1 MALLMTVAL
10 IFVLFW
16 ILLSDGDALLHES
29 EEAVAA
35 ELTGLAAIHKF
46 AGYATLVQSIQARIR
61 DDNSEFFYA
70 LRGIDGRLEAAN
82 IPGWP
87 AEQVTQLGEG
97 FVFFE
102 FDHSFLPN
110 RQGSRFIFSS
120 EFDVIAKTHRFGSGA
135 QLLVG
140 RDIDDLMVAQ
150 FVASTLGWI
159 VMGILLSIFI
169 LGYGVAYYVS
179 TRFARI
185 AATTDRIIA
194 TGNMSERLLVD
205 GTWDDLS
212 KLTSLLNRMLRELE
226 LRVDGIQSVSENIA
240 HDLRTPLMRLRSRIE
255 HGVEAGVRD
264 ELVGELDSVLDV
276 FQSLLRISSIEA
288 GKTAIPQEDV
298 DLASLLEDAV
308 ELYEP
313 IAEEKEQRLTSD
325 MESVSTTG
333 DRNLLFQVM
342 VNLIDNATKFTPN
355 GGAVHCSLAKE
366 GDNAVLAVAD
376 SGPGIPPA
384 NHQKVF
390 ERFKRLDSS
399 RGVPGNGLGLAFVA
413 AVIHRHGGHIDVGR
427 SSITGGAQFAISLPS
442 APPNS

>member
-1 MALLMTVAL
+1 MLMTVAL

-16 ILLSDGDALLHES
+16 ILLSDEDALLHES
-29 EEAVAA
+29 EEAVSA
-35 ELTGLAAIHKF
+35 ELTGLAAIHEF
-46 AGYATLVQSIQARIR
+46 AGYATLAQSIQARIG
-61 DDNSEFFYA
+61 DDSSEFFYA
-70 LRGIDGRLEAAN
+70 LRDADGRLDTAN
-82 IPGWP
+82 IPSWP
-87 AEQVTQLGEG
+87 GEQATLLEEG
-97 FVFFE
+97 FLFFE
-102 FDHSFLPN
+102 LDHSFLPK

-120 EFDVIAKTHRFGSGA
+120 EFDVIAKTHRFDSGA

-159 VMGILLSIFI
+159 VMGILLSIFV

-194 TGNMSERLLVD
+194 TGNLSERLLVD

-240 HDLRTPLMRLRSRIE
+240 HDLRTPLMRLRSRLE
-255 HGVEAGVRD
+255 NVVKAGTRD
-264 ELVGELDSVLDV
+264 ELVRELDSVLDV

-288 GKTAIPQEDV
+288 GKTAIPQEYV

-313 IAEEKEQRLTSD
+313 IAEERKQRLTSNID
-325 MESVSTTG
+325 SASTTG

-342 VNLIDNATKFTPN
+342 VNLIDNATKFTPY
-355 GGAVHCSLAKE
+355 GGAIHCSIVKKR
-366 GDNAVLAVAD
+366 DDAVLTFTD
-376 SGPGIPPA
+376 SGPGIPLA
-384 NHQKVF
+384 DHQKVF

-413 AVIHRHGGHIDVGR
+413 AVIHRHGGHIDVNQ
-427 SSITGGAQFAISLPS
+427 SSITGGAQFAISLPL
-442 APPNS
+442 AEPNS